1 MHDFISKLYYH
12 SFWKNIVS
20 LNVIQKWTTSLY
32 KMKRLPFGISSWQI
46 IINISCL
53 VFRVLP
59 FFLVWLRRKQIV
71 LYLKRSL
78 INLFRRSMNKEKEAK
93 MFRLLFA
100 LSCVFILGFRAT
112 SQSKSSKQVNILLLS
127 HDQNLGWRLVL
138 LWTTKILIISI
149 FIARFK
155 ISRTFTYSSKYSKGF
170 CGRKRKPKSKLKNQ
184 II

>member
-1 MHDFISKLYYH
+1 
-12 SFWKNIVS
+12 
-20 LNVIQKWTTSLY
+20 
-32 KMKRLPFGISSWQI
+32 MKRLPFGISFWQI

-53 VFRVLP
+53 VFHVLP

-112 SQSKSSKQVNILLLS
+112 SQSKSSKQVNILILS
-127 HDQNLGWRLVL
+127 YDQNLGWRLVL

-149 FIARFK
+149 LTARFK